1 MFILV
6 TDKYGYETFRLQV
19 RNFNKKES
27 LNEAVRYSLVKFM
40 EISSTVDWQEKI
52 SLVLNKREIELMEE
66 VCKRLYGVG
75 HSSGCLKE
83 LFAFVARCEL
93 KRLFGDNEKFRII
106 AEDICFKDS
115 RNRDMVS
122 TGISVYRVKR
132 VEKSCGD

>member
-6 TDKYGYETFRLQV
+6 TDKDGYETFRLQV

-27 LNEAVRYSLVKFM
+27 LREAVRYSLVKFM

-52 SLVLNKREIELMEE
+52 SLVLNKREVELMEE

-75 HSSGCLKE
+75 QSSRRLKE
-83 LFAFVARCEL
+83 LFAFVAKYEL
-93 KRLFGDNEKFRII
+93 MRLFGDYEKFRII

-115 RNRDMVS
+115 RNRDVAS
-122 TGISVYRVKR
+122 IVLSIYRVKR
-132 VEKSCGD
+132 VEKNWSD